1 LSQPNIAVV
10 QRYAG
15 SCVGPELLCHAL
27 PCTALS
33 IDFSAAPT
41 DLILNDLVIKP
52 GQRVLTRLVI
62 SRLPSGT
69 VIDIPVHVFRSTE
82 PGPTVLLLAGMH
94 GDEVNGIET
103 IRRMVR
109 RDQLRPLRGT
119 IIAIP
124 ILNIY
129 GFLNFSREVPDGK
142 DVNRSFPGNPRGS
155 LASRVAHRFMRE
167 IMPLIDYG
175 IDFHTGG
182 AARANISQV
191 RCLLHQDAETDALAA
206 AFAAPFTLHAALREG
221 RRIIVYETGE
231 SLRLDD
237 AGIELAIAGT
247 FRVLQHLG
255 MVETAVPAA
264 AASVVCMRSTWLRAR
279 YAGLFRSDVQ
289 LGDYIEKGQVYG
301 SVADPYG
308 EHAVRLESPVA
319 GYIIGLNHMPVVNQG
334 DALVHVGRTDMAPS
348 RADLAAPFEEK
359 PMKPLEVDE
368 SDEDEL

>member
-1 LSQPNIAVV
+1 MTPVARS
-10 QRYAG
+10 
-15 SCVGPELLCHAL
+15 EDMLL
-27 PCTALS
+27 
-33 IDFSAAPT
+33 
-41 DLILNDLVIKP
+41 NGLVIRP
-52 GQRVLTRLVI
+52 GEDVQTRLVI

-69 VIDIPVHVFRSTE
+69 VIDIPVHVFRSHK

-103 IRRMVR
+103 IRRLVR
-109 RDQLRPLRGT
+109 RDLLRPLRGS

-182 AARANISQV
+182 AARSNMSQI
-191 RCLLHQDAETDALAA
+191 RCLLHEDPETDALAA
-206 AFAAPFTLHAALREG
+206 AFGAPFTLNAPLRPGSLREAAMQQG

-231 SLRLDD
+231 SLRLDEL
-237 AGIELAIAGT
+237 GIELAIAGA
-247 FRVLQHLG
+247 FRLLHHLG
-255 MVETAVPAA
+255 MVAEATPPERP
-264 AASVVCMRSTWLRAR
+264 SVVCMRSSWLRAK
-279 YAGLFRSDVQ
+279 YAGLFRSFVHN
-289 LGDYIEKGQVYG
+289 GDYIEKGQVYG

-308 EHAVRLESPVA
+308 EKAVRLESPVA
-319 GYIIGLNHMPVVNQG
+319 GYIIGVNYMPVVNQG
-334 DALVHVGRTDMAPS
+334 DALVHVGRLDASPS
-348 RADLAAPFEEK
+348 RSDLAPPFEEK
-359 PMKPLEVDE
+359 PGKPLEVDTDDPE
-368 SDEDEL
+368 ADEEEAQ

>member
-1 LSQPNIAVV
+1 ML
-10 QRYAG
+10 
-15 SCVGPELLCHAL
+15 
-27 PCTALS
+27 
-33 IDFSAAPT
+33 
-41 DLILNDLVIKP
+41 IKP
-52 GQRVLTRLVI
+52 GERVLTRLVI

-69 VIDIPVHVFRSTE
+69 VIDIPVHVFRSTK
-82 PGPTVLLLAGMH
+82 PGPTVLLMAGMH

-103 IRRMVR
+103 IRRMIR
-109 RDQLRPLRGT
+109 RDLLRPLCGT

-182 AARANISQV
+182 AARANMPQV
-191 RCLLHQDAETDALAA
+191 RCLLHQDEETDALAA
-206 AFAAPFTLHAALREG
+206 AFAAPFTLHAPLRPGSLRETAMQEG

-231 SLRLDD
+231 SLRLDEP
-237 AGIELAIAGT
+237 GIDLAIAGT
-247 FRVLQHLG
+247 FRVLRHLG
-255 MVETAVPAA
+255 MAESAPPAA
-264 AASVVCMRSTWLRAR
+264 TASVVCMRSTWLRAR
-279 YAGLFRSDVQ
+279 YAGLFRSDVH

-308 EHAVRLESPVA
+308 ENSVRLESPVA

-334 DALVHVGRTDMAPS
+334 DALVHVGRTDLAPS
-348 RADLAAPFEEK
+348 RVDLAVPYEEK
-359 PMKPLEVDE
+359 PMKPLEVEDTDDE
-368 SDEDEL
+368 EV

>member
-1 LSQPNIAVV
+1 MTLVARS
-10 QRYAG
+10 
-15 SCVGPELLCHAL
+15 EDMLL
-27 PCTALS
+27 
-33 IDFSAAPT
+33 
-41 DLILNDLVIKP
+41 NGLVIKP
-52 GQRVLTRLVI
+52 GEDVQTKLVI

-69 VIDIPVHVFRSTE
+69 VIDIPVHVFRSHK

-103 IRRMVR
+103 IRRLIR
-109 RDQLRPLRGT
+109 REMLRPLKGS

-182 AARANISQV
+182 AARSNMPQI
-191 RCLLHQDAETDALAA
+191 RCLLHEDPETDALAA
-206 AFAAPFTLHAALREG
+206 AFAAPFTLNASLRPGSLREAAMQQG

-231 SLRLDD
+231 SLRLDET
-237 AGIELAIAGT
+237 GIELATAGT
-247 FRVLQHLG
+247 FRLLHYLG
-255 MVETAVPAA
+255 MVAESTPAE
-264 AASVVCMRSTWLRAR
+264 SPGVVCMRSTWLRAK
-279 YAGLFRSDVQ
+279 YAGLFRSFVQ
-289 LGDYIEKGQVYG
+289 NGEYIEKGQVYG

-308 EHAVRLESPVA
+308 ETAVRLESPVA
-319 GYIIGLNHMPVVNQG
+319 GYIIGVNYMPVVNQG
-334 DALVHVGRTDMAPS
+334 DALIHVGRLDNAPS
-348 RADLAAPFEEK
+348 RTDLAPPFEEK
-359 PMKPLEVDE
+359 PSNSQEPDADDPELDE
-368 SDEDEL
+368 EEAQ

>member
-1 LSQPNIAVV
+1 M
-10 QRYAG
+10 
-15 SCVGPELLCHAL
+15 LL
-27 PCTALS
+27 
-33 IDFSAAPT
+33 
-41 DLILNDLVIKP
+41 NGLVIKP
-52 GQRVLTRLVI
+52 GEDVQTRLVI

-69 VIDIPVHVFRSTE
+69 VIDIPVHVFRAQQ

-103 IRRMVR
+103 IRRLLWR
-109 RDQLRPLRGT
+109 NLLRPLRGS

-182 AARANISQV
+182 AARANMPQI
-191 RCLLHQDAETDALAA
+191 RCQLHEDPETDALAA
-206 AFAAPFTLHAALREG
+206 AFAAPFTLNASLRPGSLREAAMQQG

-231 SLRLDD
+231 SLRLDE
-237 AGIELAIAGT
+237 AGIELATAGT
-247 FRVLQHLG
+247 FRVLHHLG
-255 MVETAVPAA
+255 MVAEATPAA
-264 AASVVCMRSTWLRAR
+264 PGVVCLRSTWLRAR
-279 YAGLFRSDVQ
+279 YAGLFRSFVRN
-289 LGDYIEKGQVYG
+289 GDYIEKGQVYG

-308 EHAVRLESPVA
+308 ETAVRLESPVA
-319 GYIIGLNHMPVVNQG
+319 GYIIGVNHMPVVNQG
-334 DALVHVGRTDMAPS
+334 DALVHVGRVDASPS
-348 RADLAAPFEEK
+348 RTDLAPPFEEK
-359 PMKPLEVDE
+359 PGTPPEPEADDPEL
-368 SDEDEL
+368 DEDEAGALRV